1 MQQWPEHVQRIVSL
15 ALEED
20 LGSGDITTNAIF
32 SGKESGS
39 AILVSRE
46 DGVLAGIGL
55 AESIQR
61 LVSDK
66 VRFETALKDGA
77 RLSPGMVIAR
87 LDGPLAPIL
96 SAERTLLN
104 FLQRMCGIATQ
115 TDRYVRELESTGTR
129 ILDTR
134 KTAPG
139 HRYLDK
145 LAVRVGGGTN
155 HRMRL
160 DDRFLIKENHIR
172 MAGGIEQAI
181 ALCSGYRGQHGLEA
195 GIEIEVTNLEELQEV
210 LDCGGVE
217 YVMLDNMPLDEMSEA
232 VRRVEG
238 RFMTEA
244 SGNVTL
250 ERLHAIAETGVDF
263 ISSGALTHSVRAM
276 DISLLVDGWESGR

>member
-1 MQQWPEHVQRIVSL
+1 MQRIVSL

>member
-1 MQQWPEHVQRIVSL
+1 MQRIVSL

-20 LGSGDITTNAIF
+20 LGTGDITTNAIF
-32 SGKESGS
+32 SGSETGS

-55 AESIQR
+55 AGFIQQV
-61 LVSDK
+61 VSED
-66 VRFETALKDGA
+66 VRFETALQDGD
-77 RLSPGMVIAR
+77 RLTPGMVIAR
-87 LDGPLAPIL
+87 LHGPLAPIL

-104 FLQRMCGIATQ
+104 FLQRMCGIASQ
-115 TDRYVRELESTGTR
+115 TALYLQELESTGTR

-145 LAVRVGGGTN
+145 MAVQVGGGTN

-172 MAGGIEQAI
+172 MAGGIAQAI
-181 ALCSGYRGQHGLEA
+181 GLCSEYREQRGLEA
-195 GIEIEVTNLEELQEV
+195 GIEIEVTTLDELQEV
-210 LDCGGVE
+210 LDCGGVD
-217 YVMLDNMPLDEMSEA
+217 YVMLDNMSLDAMREA
-232 VRRVEG
+232 VRRVGG
-238 RFMTEA
+238 RILTEA

-250 ERLHAIAETGVDF
+250 ERLRDIAATGVDF

-276 DISLLVDGWESGR
+276 DISLLVDSRKTGS

>member
-32 SGKESGS
+32 SGSETGS

-55 AESIQR
+55 AAFIQS

-66 VRFETALKDGA
+66 VRFETALKDGD
-77 RLSPGMVIAR
+77 RLTTGMVIAR
-87 LDGPLAPIL
+87 IHGPLAPIL

-115 TDRYVRELESTGTR
+115 TAKYVRELESTGTR

-139 HRYLDK
+139 HRFLDK
-145 LAVRVGGGTN
+145 MAVRVGGGAN

-172 MAGGIEQAI
+172 MAGGIAQAI
-181 ALCSGYRGQHGLEA
+181 RLCSEFRAQRSLEA
-195 GIEIEVTNLEELQEV
+195 GIEIEVTTLEELQEV
-210 LDCGGVE
+210 LDSGGVD
-217 YVMLDNMPLDEMSEA
+217 YVMLDNMSLDAMSEA
-232 VRRVEG
+232 VRRVGG
-238 RFMTEA
+238 RFLTEA

-250 ERLHAIAETGVDF
+250 DRLRAIAGTGVDY

-276 DISLLVDGWESGR
+276 DISLLVDSRESES

>member
-1 MQQWPEHVQRIVSL
+1 MQRIVSL

-32 SGKESGS
+32 SGKETGS

>member
-32 SGKESGS
+32 SGKETGS